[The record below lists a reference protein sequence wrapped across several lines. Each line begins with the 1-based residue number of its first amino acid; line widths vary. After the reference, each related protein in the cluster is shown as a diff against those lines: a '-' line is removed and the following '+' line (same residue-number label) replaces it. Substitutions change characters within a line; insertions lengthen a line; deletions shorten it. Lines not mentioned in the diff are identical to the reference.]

1 MKNESIR
8 LDNTKSL
15 VTTTRILC
23 YESRNSGLLWG
34 IEYLGNE
41 ESLRFYEV
49 LLCIFRMFPQ
59 LWLFLSL
66 IHHLNCLSIIQ
77 LTYYP
82 SVKWQ
87 DFRDTPLTCVSWDF
101 PKREA
106 FILTSNT
113 SYIVVLPFPFSSLVH
128 HYFQLSGKWLSIMVF
143 SVFERRSHIKV

>member
-1 MKNESIR
+1 MRAEILGCCEVLSIWEMRNR
-8 LDNTKSL
+8 LDFIKFYCVS
-15 VTTTRILC
+15 
-23 YESRNSGLLWG
+23 SGC
-34 IEYLGNE
+34 
-41 ESLRFYEV
+41 FHK
-49 LLCIFRMFPQ
+49 

-113 SYIVVLPFPFSSLVH
+113 SYIVVLPIPFSSLVH
-128 HYFQLSGKWLSIMVF
+128 HSFQLSGKWLSIMVF